1 MGIIPQLEAQPQTRT
16 PKCLARSVLDALAQ
30 NPSLEAVTINRQ
42 RQTISVATLGQTDV
56 PRLTEQ
62 ISSTIQVAPATDS
75 ASSCN
80 LLDGAGDCLTC
91 DRPPSEQEL
100 RRVNIQHDAD
110 SIT

>member
-1 MGIIPQLEAQPQTRT
+1 MGAIPQLEAQRQTTT
-16 PKCLARSVLDALAQ
+16 PKCLTRSVLDALAQ

-62 ISSTIQVAPATDS
+62 INSTIQVAPATRPS
-75 ASSCN
+75 QSCN

-91 DRPPSEQEL
+91 DRAPSEQEL
-100 RRVNIQHDAD
+100 RRVTI
-110 SIT
+110 